1 MNTKKKIVIFLSLFI
16 IILLAVILFAN
27 EYIIDNFIRDRIEKK
42 LGPSVKIG
50 KLFLCVDSL
59 CAENVKIYS
68 MEGDNFLDV
77 SVIKIKPYLLSLL
90 KGNFQ
95 IKEISFKNPK
105 LTLKRDRNKRWHI
118 AKLKG
123 DETKSP
129 SYLPVETLRITEGE
143 IEIIDEL
150 KGAKTKFNSLELE
163 LNNDLE
169 NKNLSIKANAKVEK
183 GGSIEFNSKGNYIAE
198 YFEGTLKVTE
208 LPIKTVMP
216 YINTDLKISSGTMS
230 FQSNFT
236 IKNGYIN
243 APSFLKAR
251 NVEIAS
257 KGFFMGIAGSVL
269 IKILQKNNEVTVNF
283 NIWGRWD
290 NLHSDFK
297 DSLKKKISEETERSI
312 SSPIK
317 SIISPLKGIIKK

>member
-1 MNTKKKIVIFLSLFI
+1 MKTKKKIVIFLSLFI
-16 IILLAVILFAN
+16 IILLAVIIFTS
-27 EYIIDNFIRDRIEKK
+27 EYIIDNFIRYRIERK

-50 KLFLCVDSL
+50 KLLLCGNSL

-68 MEGDNFLDV
+68 IEGNNFLDV
-77 SVIKIKPYLLSLL
+77 SLIKIKPYIISLL
-90 KGNFQ
+90 NGNFK

-105 LTLKRDRNKRWHI
+105 LNLKRDRNKRWHI
-118 AKLKG
+118 AKLQR
-123 DETKSP
+123 DDTNYP
-129 SYLPVETLRITEGE
+129 SYLPIESLRITEGE

-150 KGAKTKFNSLELE
+150 KSAKTKFNNLELE
-163 LNNDLE
+163 LNNNLE
-169 NKNLSIKANAKVEK
+169 HKNLSIKGIAKVEK
-183 GGSIEFNSKGNYIAE
+183 GGSIEFNSKGNYITE

-216 YINTDLKISSGTMS
+216 YMNTDIKISSGTMS
-230 FQSNFT
+230 LQSNFT

-243 APSFLKAR
+243 AASFLKAR
-251 NVEIAS
+251 NVKIDS
-257 KGFFMGIAGSVL
+257 KGFFMGIASSVL
-269 IKILQKNNEVTVNF
+269 IKMLQKNNEVTVNF

-297 DSLKKKISEETERSI
+297 NSLKRKISEETERTI

-317 SIISPLKGIIKK
+317 SIINPLKGIIKK